1 MAVIAGAAASE
12 AEMREMV
19 VARTGTDAEIA
30 IAVISPFTAHPNHS
44 FKGSQMDCYKANRPL
59 WSIVQIC
66 IWINV
71 AVQWCGEQKLLCV
84 LSSPR
89 AMLFVSNSPF
99 CRGALFSFL

>member
-19 VARTGTDAEIA
+19 VSRTGTDAEIA
-30 IAVISPFTAHPNHS
+30 RAIICPFTAHPNHS
-44 FKGSQMDCYKANRPL
+44 FRGSQIDCYKANRPL

-71 AVQWCGEQKLLCV
+71 DVQWHGETEV
-84 LSSPR
+84 
-89 AMLFVSNSPF
+89 AVH
-99 CRGALFSFL
+99 A

>member
-12 AEMREMV
+12 AEMREIV

-30 IAVISPFTAHPNHS
+30 IAVISPFTVHPNHS
-44 FKGSQMDCYKANRPL
+44 FRGSQIDCYNASKPL

-71 AVQWCGEQKLLCV
+71 DAQWRGETEV
-84 LSSPR
+84 VVH
-89 AMLFVSNSPF
+89 A
-99 CRGALFSFL
+99 